1 MVLQCS
7 IRTKCFPTHLT
18 LILLTLILNMGMRKV
33 LTTGVARLT
42 GLLVLWS
49 RKNFIGDNEGVAYK
63 VKYLRVSPSVTKQVF
78 EPLAQLK
85 YGYF

>member
-1 MVLQCS
+1 MLDPNQMFSHTPHTDSSDADIEHGHAQGPDYRRSEIDRSSGAV
-7 IRTKCFPTHLT
+7 
-18 LILLTLILNMGMRKV
+18 
-33 LTTGVARLT
+33 VAEKLH
-42 GLLVLWS
+42 
-49 RKNFIGDNEGVAYK
+49 IGDNEGVAYK